1 MEAADSLL
9 RIKDVAAMC
18 RVSTQTVR
26 RWAARGILPP
36 PVRIGGKDL
45 FWREAD
51 IARWIRATFTTTG
64 RPVRALPKEA
74 NNES

>member
-1 MEAADSLL
+1 MEAAADTLL

-18 RVSTQTVR
+18 SVGTQTVR
-26 RWAARGILPP
+26 RWASRGILPP

-51 IARWIRATFTTTG
+51 IAQWIRTTFQGGAQWTS
-64 RPVRALPKEA
+64 KE
-74 NNES
+74 

>member
-1 MEAADSLL
+1 METVGDKLL

-18 RVSTQTVR
+18 SVRTQTVR

-45 FWREAD
+45 FWRESD
-51 IARWIRATFTTTG
+51 IAQWM
-64 RPVRALPKEA
+64 RALFTPKE
-74 NNES
+74 